1 MIKTQHKINLFI
13 ASLNLL
19 VLGLYILNFDLPVG
33 SNLYFLLVF
42 FFLLS
47 LISIL
52 EIKFDNS
59 IFRFFSSL
67 QLPILSIIFLFF
79 FLELIYLLKPNIFPQ
94 DLKIW
99 INKDTKNKE
108 VIEYL
113 DRSPY
118 IKFKP
123 NVKVRIQFYRG
134 NTNQFE
140 YDWQTDSKGFKNLQ
154 YLSKLK
160 EVDIVTLG
168 DSFAEGMG
176 VPIEKTFSTILN
188 DKGYTTYN
196 LGVQGYST
204 SQMLGSFIEFGKN
217 LNPKF
222 VLTQYTFATYG
233 REKFFKDKENISY
246 TGGISYIN
254 SSQIN
259 PEIREQ
265 GKYLFSA
272 LWLMTKNLRM
282 SIKNSIKYYSID
294 MKDKKFNKYKDII
307 KIEKVNSTPLD
318 IESWNASLNAF
329 KKINEIS
336 STINAKMFLIY
347 IPTRPM
353 IYYERALGRK
363 LPEKVLKES
372 KMLKEF
378 SIKNNFIFVDPTD
391 DLINYVN
398 SLPTNFNLS
407 ELPYLEI
414 DAHMNEVGYN
424 ILANKIKELIEKNHI
439 SKN

>member
-1 MIKTQHKINLFI
+1 MLI
-13 ASLNLL
+13 
-19 VLGLYILNFDLPVG
+19 LGLYIINFDLPAG
-33 SNLYFLLVF
+33 SRLYNLLI
-42 FFLLS
+42 FFLLTS

-52 EIKFDNS
+52 EIRFDNL
-59 IFRFFSSL
+59 ILRFFSFF
-67 QLPILSIIFLFF
+67 QLPVLSIIFLFF

-94 DLKIW
+94 NLTIW
-99 INKDTKNKE
+99 IDKDPKSKE

-113 DRSPY
+113 DHNPY

-123 NVKVRIQFYRG
+123 NVKVRIQHYRG
-134 NTNQFE
+134 STNQFE
-140 YDWQTDSKGFKNLQ
+140 YYWQTDSKGFKNLQ

-160 EVDIVTLG
+160 KVDIVTLG

-176 VPIEKTFSTILN
+176 VPIEETFSTILN

-204 SQMLGSFIEFGKN
+204 SQMLGSFLKFGKN

-222 VLTQYTFATYG
+222 VITQYTFQTYD

-246 TGGISYIN
+246 TGGISNIN
-254 SSQIN
+254 STQLN

-282 SIKNSIKYYSID
+282 SIKNFIKYYSID
-294 MKDKKFNKYKDII
+294 MKDKKFNKYKSIYE
-307 KIEKVNSTPLD
+307 IEKVNSTPLD

-329 KKINEIS
+329 RKINEIS
-336 STINAKMFLIY
+336 NMVNAKMFLIY
-347 IPTRPM
+347 IPTRSM
-353 IYYERALGRK
+353 IYYERALARK
-363 LPEKVLKES
+363 LPEEVLKES

-378 SIKNNFIFVDPTD
+378 SIKNNFVFIDPTD

-398 SLPTNFNLS
+398 NLPANFNVK

-414 DAHMNEVGYN
+414 DAHMNKVGYN
-424 ILANKIKELIEKNHI
+424 ILANKIKEFIEKN
-439 SKN
+439 